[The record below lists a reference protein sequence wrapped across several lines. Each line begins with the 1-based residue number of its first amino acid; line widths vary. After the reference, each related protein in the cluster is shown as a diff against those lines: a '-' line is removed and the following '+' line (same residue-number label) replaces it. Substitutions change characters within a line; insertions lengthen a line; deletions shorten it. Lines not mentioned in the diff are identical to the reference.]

1 MLGHRLGINT
11 AAALA
16 ALAMGLAACGG
27 DDSTG
32 ASTTDPPRTE
42 SPSTTL
48 APAEQAEAEVR
59 AAYDAYWAMS
69 ERLAAAP
76 DPNDPEIAERTTGGA
91 KTTLTDHLTT
101 LSALG
106 TAVQFGAQYA
116 HDVAT
121 VELDA
126 NGTSAIVS
134 DCYVDD
140 AREVDVRTGDV
151 LRESTFTN
159 RFDVTLRL
167 ESSAWKVAQIERLGS
182 WEGVKPCE

>member
-1 MLGHRLGINT
+1 
-11 AAALA
+11 
-16 ALAMGLAACGG
+16 MGLAACGG

-91 KTTLTDHLTT
+91 RDALTTRLTQLMTEGLAIIFADGNAHTVTSVRTEDTTARLRDCHVDAAMQVDVASRQIVEEATSTFLLEVTLT
-101 LSALG
+101 
-106 TAVQFGAQYA
+106 
-116 HDVAT
+116 
-121 VELDA
+121 
-126 NGTSAIVS
+126 
-134 DCYVDD
+134 
-140 AREVDVRTGDV
+140 
-151 LRESTFTN
+151 
-159 RFDVTLRL
+159 L
-167 ESSAWKVAQIERLGS
+167 EGNSWKVSRLSDIDSWAGS
-182 WEGVKPCE
+182 VPCG